1 MGQPLKYSE
10 LCMVLIVITAMG
22 IWGFSCSSDT
32 SSSTPEMY
40 TLTISVVPEEA
51 GSVTP
56 AEGQF
61 EEGERVEVV
70 AKNNKDWVFSK
81 WSGDQ
86 SGSLPET
93 LVIMDSDKNLVANF
107 EEGVTDID
115 GNGYE
120 TVIIGDQEWMA
131 QNLRTSRYANGDEIP
146 NVTNQ
151 QEWDNLT
158 TGAWSYYD
166 NDEIHNN
173 LHGKLYN
180 WYAVDDPRNICP
192 DGWHVSTDKDWIEM
206 EMFLGMPEEEAYSFQ
221 GFRGEDENVGGKIK
235 AINIWHQPN
244 EGATNETG
252 FSALPSGLRDLNGF
266 VTFGETSWIW
276 LQDEIDDPYT
286 EDVDI
291 NPMYRAS
298 LYIYNWF
305 WRSVWNTEEGLSK
318 ATGMSV
324 RCVRD

>member
-1 MGQPLKYSE
+1 M
-10 LCMVLIVITAMG
+10 VITAMG
-22 IWGFSCSSDT
+22 IWAVSCSSNT
-32 SSSTPEMY
+32 SSSAPETY

-51 GSVTP
+51 GSVIP

-61 EEGERVEVV
+61 EEGERVEVI
-70 AKNNKDWVFSK
+70 AKNNQDWVFSK

-107 EEGVTDID
+107 EECVTDID
-115 GNGYE
+115 GNGYK

-131 QNLRTSRYANGDEIP
+131 QNLRTTRYANGDEIP

-192 DGWHVSTDKDWIEM
+192 DGWHVSTDEDWIQM
-206 EMFLGMPEEEAYSFQ
+206 EIFLGMPEEEAYSFQ
-221 GFRGEDENVGGKIK
+221 GFRGEDENVGGKLK
-235 AINIWHQPN
+235 VEGTLIWDPPN
-244 EGATNETG
+244 AGATNESG
-252 FSALPSGLRDLNGF
+252 FSAVPSGLRSIDGF
-266 VTFGETSWIW
+266 FTMGENVFFW
-276 LQDEIDDPYT
+276 LSDERDIPFTEHVDPSPMIRSSYT
-286 EDVDI
+286 
-291 NPMYRAS
+291 
-298 LYIYNWF
+298 IYNFFHRGF
-305 WRSVWNTEEGLSK
+305 WAAEDLGSLK
-318 ATGMSV
+318 PAGMSV